1 MGAPKMKAEYKIP
14 GGKLLSCELDIEDEV
29 IKTIKIS
36 GDFFMHPEDAINELE
51 ETLLG
56 TPIQS
61 YQNRILKFFEKRK
74 ITLYGVSQQDFIT
87 VIQLAIDS
95 K

>member
-1 MGAPKMKAEYKIP
+1 MGASKMKAEYKIP
-14 GGKLLSCELDIEDEV
+14 GGKLLSCEIGIENEV

-36 GDFFMHPEDAINELE
+36 GDFFMHPEDAINDLE

-61 YQNRILKFFEKRK
+61 YQNKIVKFFNEKEL
-74 ITLYGVSQQDFIT
+74 TLYGVSTQDFIT
-87 VIQLAIDS
+87 VIQLALDS
-95 K
+95 E

>member
-1 MGAPKMKAEYKIP
+1 MKAEYKIP
-14 GGKLLSCELDIEDEV
+14 GGKLLLCEIDTEDEV

-61 YQNRILKFFEKRK
+61 YQNEIINFFQERK

-95 K
+95 E

>member
-14 GGKLLSCELDIEDEV
+14 GGKLLLCEIDIEDEV

-61 YQNRILKFFEKRK
+61 YQNEIINFFQERK

-95 K
+95 E